1 MDSHSYLL
9 EKSSLTFR
17 CCQNCSPT
25 SCVDMLKRFSQYG
38 APKQVSLGKSSVF
51 TSKEVKEF
59 IALYGIK
66 WSYNIVETP

>member
-1 MDSHSYLL
+1 
-9 EKSSLTFR
+9 
-17 CCQNCSPT
+17 
-25 SCVDMLKRFSQYG
+25 MLKRFSQYG